1 MVAFLKW
8 LHFQHLFC
16 CANLIWMSILDLI
29 QSWDLAICVK
39 EFNWISLENFNKDC
53 PILLLQV
60 HGYETS
66 TGVQGIQYLLGK
78 CNYIN
83 ISKTWFDIEIKK
95 HPLISGIK
103 ERKRKTLLNDS
114 DNICIVC
121 ENWVSL
127 FIIFPMSC
135 IFLINIKFNIK
146 LPKIKHTC
154 QINIYTKKI
163 YQICFGSF
171 SHACIGK
178 DQRCKTIIDH
188 NKRY

>member
-1 MVAFLKW
+1 MAFLKW

-78 CNYIN
+78 CNYGD
-83 ISKTWFDIEIKK
+83 KREKK
-95 HPLISGIK
+95 
-103 ERKRKTLLNDS
+103 KTLLNDS